1 MAAFFMSSPI
11 GKYASSIFYP
21 EPLFESLVKHEAY
34 FRVESIA
41 QKTFTKAK
49 LPDSFMESLDG
60 TVVSSV
66 CQKRTYSLPILNY
79 QFYPT
84 DLGLEIIAQHYK
96 MKYDFKVFIS
106 NSASLVEQAF
116 LAFKEDPSLKIWGV
130 ISTSSSTLHVTP
142 FLCMINKEGALEIT
156 SLDSCLTIT
165 QEASVAT
172 HKLKDQEVPY
182 FLFFP
187 QNRRQIDSFS
197 CRTDAICILK
207 EVFLTLQKEKVD
219 SLKGYL
225 ESFKIEGSIHE
236 YFFIPG
242 IWLKGAQL
250 KEAILEDPS
259 KVILAQKKEP
269 LDAFLRRYQIVSMKT
284 DQLAVG
290 IKNTKGCHQSVYF
303 EVKELKINLFLYLKA
318 IKYAALIKETL
329 GE

>member
-1 MAAFFMSSPI
+1 MSSSI
-11 GKYASSIFYP
+11 CKYASFIFNP
-21 EPLFESLVKHEAY
+21 ETVFESLLKHEAY

-41 QKTFTKAK
+41 TKTFAKAN

-66 CQKRTYSLPILNY
+66 CQKRSYSLPILNY

-84 DLGLEIIAQHYK
+84 DLGLEIIAHHYK
-96 MKYDFKVFIS
+96 MKYNLKVFIS

-116 LAFKEDPSLKIWGV
+116 LAFKEDPSLKIWAV

-142 FLCMINKEGALEIT
+142 FLCMINAKGALEIV

-172 HKLKDQEVPY
+172 HKLKDQEVSY

-187 QNRRQIDSFS
+187 QNRRQIDRFS
-197 CRTDAICILK
+197 CRTDAISILK
-207 EVFLTLQKEKVD
+207 EAFLTLQGEKVD
-219 SLKGYL
+219 SLKAYL
-225 ESFKIEGSIHE
+225 ESFKMEGSIHE

-250 KEAILEDPS
+250 KDAILEDPV
-259 KVILAQKKEP
+259 KVILPQKREP
-269 LDAFLRRYQIVSMKT
+269 LVSFLRRYQIISMKT
-284 DQLAVG
+284 DHLKIAV
-290 IKNTKGCHQSVYF
+290 KNTEGTHQRVYF
-303 EVKELKINLFLYLKA
+303 EVKELKVNLFLYIKA
-318 IKYAALIKETL
+318 LKYAALIKTAL